1 MGHGLGQAARAGR
14 RRPSGSHR
22 ARRAG
27 GAGGVR
33 LSAPA
38 DYDVFLSHA
47 SEDKL
52 SVAAPLA
59 AELERRGIVVWLDEQ
74 QLRLGDS
81 LSERIDEGLARARFG
96 VVVLS
101 HAFFAKGWPRRELD
115 GLVSRE
121 TALGQKVIL
130 PVWHGLTHEQVV
142 SYSPMLAGKLA
153 VDTAAGIG
161 AVARQID
168 EALQAG
174 VERASAMRSS
184 PLAVGARGD
193 RDALVLRADTQ
204 FQTPMELVRRPSTRI
219 RWKISLQVIYTGQ
232 RILSIDDIVPLPPP
246 RTADSGGRECEVQ
259 MVRTRNT
266 GYYEAYATFGDI
278 IAAQHSKDD
287 GGLRDSEEWP
297 LILRP
302 GDRLRLQMHHEYEL
316 RLDGQAVMFDG
327 DEQLLAYLGPYLD
340 LDRTDEGG
348 YEVGLR
354 MLPTR
359 IVLGEVEWELDVPY
373 AVFVV
378 GVSLTMPELD
388 DEDLFELPR
397 RKRRWPWRS

>member
-1 MGHGLGQAARAGR
+1 VRAARAGHR
-14 RRPSGSHR
+14 QLSGAHCTW
-22 ARRAG
+22 RAG

-33 LSAPA
+33 LSATA

-59 AELERRGIVVWLDEQ
+59 AELERRRVVVWLDEQ

-81 LSERIDEGLARARFG
+81 LSERIDEGLSRARFG

-101 HAFFAKGWPRRELD
+101 HAFFAKRWPRRELD

-130 PVWHGLTHEQVV
+130 PVWHGLTHEQVM

-161 AVARQID
+161 AVAGQIH
-168 EALQAG
+168 EALQAS
-174 VERASAMRSS
+174 VERTSMMRSG
-184 PLAVGARGD
+184 PLVVGAQGD
-193 RDALVLRADTQ
+193 RDEIVLRADSQ
-204 FQTPMELVRRPSTRI
+204 FQTPMGLVRRPSTRI
-219 RWKISLQVIYTGQ
+219 RWNVSLQAIYTGQ

-246 RTADSGGRECEVQ
+246 RVAENGGRESVVQ
-259 MVRTRNT
+259 LVRTRDT
-266 GYYEAYATFGDI
+266 GYYEAYATYGDI
-278 IAAQHSKDD
+278 IAAQRTKDD
-287 GGLRDSEEWP
+287 GSLRDAEEWP

-316 RLDGQAVMFDG
+316 RIDGQAVTFDS
-327 DEQLLAYLGPYLD
+327 DEQLLTYLGPYLD
-340 LDRTDEGG
+340 LDRTEEGG
-348 YEVGLR
+348 YKVGLR
-354 MLPTR
+354 TLPTR
-359 IVLGEVEWELDVPY
+359 IVLGKEEWEIDVP
-373 AVFVV
+373 
-378 GVSLTMPELD
+378 
-388 DEDLFELPR
+388 
-397 RKRRWPWRS
+397 